1 MQSVFE
7 RAGVQSFWEAFKR
20 IEGFLNKTEER
31 LAKLGGIGDLSPQR
45 IRDNFYIARCHRP
58 YKF

>member
-1 MQSVFE
+1 MQSFFE

-20 IEGFLNKTEER
+20 IEGVLNKIEER
-31 LAKLGGIGDLSPQR
+31 LAKLGGIGNLSPQR
-45 IRDNFYIARCHRP
+45 IRDNFNIARCHHP